1 MTIKI
6 QFNKKLLEADNLSSL
21 AYLVEQEI
29 NKVLEIKESNSLA
42 TLAIKSILQGLQV
55 FANYHRNLSDDDYKY
70 YCNNGIFKL
79 SIDEQLDNPNLDF
92 PLVVSKSIDL
102 WLQGT
107 NEPKLIVMFKN
118 IDNQLSIEDENL
130 SKLDR
135 YFAKNHQMSA
145 LSRYFAIC

>member
-6 QFNKKLLEADNLSSL
+6 ELNKKLIEADSLGVL
-21 AYLVEQEI
+21 AYALQKEI
-29 NKVLEIKESNSLA
+29 NKVLAIKESNSLA

-55 FANYHRNLSDDDYKY
+55 FADYHKNLSADDYAY
-70 YCNNGIFKL
+70 YCNNGTFKL
-79 SIDEQLDNPNLDF
+79 SIDEELDNPNLDF
-92 PLVVSKSIDL
+92 PVVVSRSIDL

-130 SKLDR
+130 SKLDS
-135 YFAKNHQMSA
+135 YFA
-145 LSRYFAIC
+145 

>member
-6 QFNKKLLEADNLSSL
+6 QLNKKLIEADSL
-21 AYLVEQEI
+21 AVLACLVEKEI
-29 NKVLEIKESNSLA
+29 SKVLAIKESNSLA

-55 FANYHRNLSDDDYKY
+55 YANYHRNLSADDYAY

-107 NEPKLIVMFKN
+107 NEPKLIAIFRN
-118 IDNQLSIEDENL
+118 INNQLSIEDENL
-130 SKLDR
+130 SKLDS
-135 YFAKNHQMSA
+135 YFA
-145 LSRYFAIC
+145 

>member
-6 QFNKKLLEADNLSSL
+6 QFNKKLIEADNLSSL

-29 NKVLEIKESNSLA
+29 NKVLEIKGSNSLA

-55 FANYHRNLSDDDYKY
+55 YANYHKSLSNVDYEY
-70 YCNNGIFKL
+70 YAGGGTFKL

-92 PLVVSKSIDL
+92 PVVVSRSIDL

-107 NEPKLIVMFKN
+107 NEPKLIVIFKN
-118 IDNQLSIEDENL
+118 IDNQLVVDDENL
-130 SKLDR
+130 SKLDS
-135 YFAKNHQMSA
+135 YFA
-145 LSRYFAIC
+145 

>member
-6 QFNKKLLEADNLSSL
+6 ELNKKLIEADNLSSL

-29 NKVLEIKESNSLA
+29 NQILEIKESNSLA

-55 FANYHRNLSDDDYKY
+55 YAY
-70 YCNNGIFKL
+70 YCNSGIFRL
-79 SIDEQLDNPNLDF
+79 SIDEELDNPDLDF
-92 PLVVSKSIDL
+92 PLLVSHSIDL

-107 NEPKLIVMFKN
+107 NEPKLIVRFRN
-118 IDNQLSIEDENL
+118 INNQLSIEDENL

-135 YFAKNHQMSA
+135 YFA
-145 LSRYFAIC
+145 

>member
-6 QFNKKLLEADNLSSL
+6 QFNKKLLEADNLAVL
-21 AYLVEQEI
+21 AYALQKEI

-55 FANYHRNLSDDDYKY
+55 YADYHKNLSSDDYAY
-70 YCNNGIFKL
+70 YCNSGIFRL
-79 SIDEQLDNPNLDF
+79 SIDEELDNPNLDF
-92 PLVVSKSIDL
+92 PLVVSRSIDL

-107 NEPKLIVMFKN
+107 NEPKLIVRFRN
-118 IDNQLSIEDENL
+118 INNQLSIEDENL

-135 YFAKNHQMSA
+135 YFA
-145 LSRYFAIC
+145 